1 MVLDGCGAG
10 SAREA
15 RPLRRHAV
23 RPRYFR
29 VPRHVYVHVPF
40 CSRRCSY
47 CDFSIA
53 VRREVPVDEYLAALD
68 AELRTRFG
76 DAPVA
81 EVDTIY
87 FGGGTPSRLGGSGLA
102 RAVALVGQRF
112 QPVSGAE
119 ITVEANPEDLIPAHA
134 AAWRAAGV
142 NRLSLGSQSFDDRA
156 LQWMHRTHDADAIG
170 RAVDVARGA
179 GIDNLSLDLIFALP
193 QALGRDFGRDVE
205 RLLALAP
212 DHVSLYGLTVEAGT
226 PLGRWVARGTAVE
239 QPEEGYAR
247 DFLDARRLLE
257 AAGFEHYEVSNYAKP
272 GRRARHNSAYWGGAP
287 YVGVGPAAHG
297 FDGDIRRWN
306 VRAYAAW
313 RDRAI
318 AGADPVEGSEA
329 LTPANRDAESVYLG
343 LRSDRGLSIG
353 AADRPLASSWIEA
366 GWTTIGQDG
375 RLRCTAEGWLRL
387 DALAAALTHH
397 RSR

>member
-1 MVLDGCGAG
+1 
-10 SAREA
+10 
-15 RPLRRHAV
+15 
-23 RPRYFR
+23 

-40 CSRRCSY
+40 CARRCSY

-53 VRREVPVDEYLAALD
+53 VRREVPVDEYLGALD

-76 DAPVA
+76 DVPVG

-87 FGGGTPSRLGGSGLA
+87 FGGGTPSRLGGAGLA
-102 RAVALVGQRF
+102 RAVALVAQRF
-112 QPVSGAE
+112 PPAAGAE
-119 ITVEANPEDLIPAHA
+119 ITVEANPEDVQPASA
-134 AAWRAAGV
+134 AQWRRAGV
-142 NRLSLGSQSFDDRA
+142 NRLSIGSQSFDDGA
-156 LQWMHRTHDADAIG
+156 LAWMHRTHDATAIG
-170 RAVDVARGA
+170 RAVEVARGA

-193 QALGRDFGRDVE
+193 EALARNFERDVE
-205 RLLALAP
+205 QLLALAP

-247 DFLDARRLLE
+247 EFLEAHRLLA
-257 AAGFEHYEVSNYAKP
+257 AAGFEHYEVSNHARA

-287 YVGVGPAAHG
+287 YVGLGPAAHG
-297 FDGDIRRWN
+297 FDGDVRRWN
-306 VRAYAAW
+306 VRGYAAW
-313 RDRAI
+313 RDRTAE
-318 AGADPVEGSEA
+318 GADPIEGSEL
-329 LTPANRDAESVYLG
+329 LTPANREAESVYLG
-343 LRSDRGLSIG
+343 LRSDRGLEITDADHIP
-353 AADRPLASSWIEA
+353 AAQWVEA
-366 GWTTIGQDG
+366 GWATIGADG